1 MPKNS
6 IVRNEQTATK
16 SSNKTASKRAPSR
29 AIVAMKLNQ
38 DTHNPNCTV
47 HVDGEAMRLPV
58 SMDTARQA
66 LAFID
71 PQNRALWV
79 TMGQALKSAYGDE
92 GLPLFCEWSATIWD
106 YSTLDDDHVKS
117 AYKAFNVDGG
127 VSIGTLI
134 YEAVQRGFDPKA
146 HGATPSTDQEPT
158 PSHAPKSN
166 LNDSEQMKFELFAS
180 TMGICQAIEGEAIQ
194 FEEYEKGLLRLRVV
208 VLNSRDNEKSRLMR
222 GDVSVLN
229 GIDFVRAVPVFMP
242 WMLDRAEE
250 ARLNCEGGE
259 SKREPFVCDGGRDYA
274 FAIEY
279 ANEFVA
285 LDLFVNAFAVTSD
298 WLVENIAD
306 MFERLAFEIDECIEF
321 VNQRRERGY
330 FNA

>member
-16 SSNKTASKRAPSR
+16 SSNKTAPSR
-29 AIVAMKLNQ
+29 ATAGANKAGGAQ
-38 DTHNPNCTV
+38 
-47 HVDGEAMRLPV
+47 V
-58 SMDTARQA
+58 SQ
-66 LAFID
+66 L
-71 PQNRALWV
+71 QKN
-79 TMGQALKSAYGDE
+79 
-92 GLPLFCEWSATIWD
+92 ATQP
-106 YSTLDDDHVKS
+106 
-117 AYKAFNVDGG
+117 A
-127 VSIGTLI
+127 
-134 YEAVQRGFDPKA
+134 Q
-146 HGATPSTDQEPT
+146 
-158 PSHAPKSN
+158 SHAPKSN

-208 VLNSRDNEKSRLMR
+208 VSNSRDNEKSRLMR
-222 GDVSVLN
+222 GGVSVLN

-242 WMLDRAEE
+242 WILDKAEE
-250 ARLNCEGGE
+250 ARLNCDCDE

-298 WLVENIAD
+298 WLVGNIAD
-306 MFERLAFEIDECIEF
+306 MFERLAFEIDACIEF